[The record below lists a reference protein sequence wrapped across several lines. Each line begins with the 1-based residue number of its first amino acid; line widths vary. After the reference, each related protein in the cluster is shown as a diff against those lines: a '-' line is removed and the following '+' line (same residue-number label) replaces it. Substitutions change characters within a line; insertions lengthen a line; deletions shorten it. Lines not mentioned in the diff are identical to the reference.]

1 MNASMQR
8 QTHQLM
14 IRFCCILGLFALFSA
29 GLVVS
34 IRYQKMLATTTASQE
49 TIVRNMARMQTTAR
63 EVEKTVAGFKRLLP
77 PGYGSLSAERLL
89 YTRLD
94 ELKVDLQPAE
104 MTLKA
109 LENREGLLSIEFTAS
124 FPLRRASDYATIV
137 NQLGRQE
144 TVAFPFISIE
154 SIIIGQDSAGAAG
167 GLKIQVEGTV
177 QTPAPQLETAS

>member
-1 MNASMQR
+1 MNASMQHQTR
-8 QTHQLM
+8 QIL

-29 GLVVS
+29 GLVAS
-34 IRYQKMLATTTASQE
+34 IHYRKMLATTTASQDI
-49 TIVRNMARMQTTAR
+49 IVHNMTKMQTTAR
-63 EVEKTVAGFKRLLP
+63 EVEKIVTGFRRLLP

-94 ELKVDLQPAE
+94 ELRVSLKPAE

-109 LENREGLLSIEFTAS
+109 IENRAGALSIEFTAS
-124 FPLRRASDYATIV
+124 FPLRRASDYATII

-144 TVAFPFISIE
+144 TLAFPFISIE
-154 SIIIGQDSAGAAG
+154 SIIIGQDSAAAAG